1 MTTAKGQR
9 ILTWCGIVLVIL
21 GLLGAIFA
29 QDSMQRDAQFL
40 AIGMGVIALGTARIF
55 VPWAQRRAQQHTDD

>member
-9 ILTWCGIVLVIL
+9 ILSWCGIVLVIL

-40 AIGMGVIALGTARIF
+40 AIGMGVIALATARIF
-55 VPWAQRRAQQHTDD
+55 LPWAQRRAQQPTDY